1 MDDASAATPELRENR
16 RDRNRHRTLLG
27 ATLVYGPDL
36 LTVDCTIRDRSDR
49 GVRIELPTVARRA
62 PALDRDRLSPQRRPA
77 P

>member
-1 MDDASAATPELRENR
+1 MDDTRAANPEQKQNR
-16 RDRNRHRTLLG
+16 RDGDRPRALLG